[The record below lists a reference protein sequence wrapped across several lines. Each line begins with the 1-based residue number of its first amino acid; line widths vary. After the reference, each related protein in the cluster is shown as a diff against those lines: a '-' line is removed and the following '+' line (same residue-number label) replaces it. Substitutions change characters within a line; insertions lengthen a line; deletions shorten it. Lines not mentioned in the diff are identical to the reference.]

1 MEEEFQMTDATPGEF
16 ASLRARVERIEAV
29 EACRGRFNAY
39 LYYLDA
45 GHLEDLLDL
54 FADDARLELQNFPPG
69 SGGKL
74 LYTGPD
80 EIRGLY
86 AAFVGEGAR
95 HHSANVSVV
104 PSEALD
110 QVEMTAYF
118 QTAIEYTLTGGMYEL
133 QLQPGYGSWQI
144 SRMRISSTWGW
155 AVPHSDPPFLKEP
168 FSAGTLRGG
177 RPPTFDRIDW
187 E

>member
-1 MEEEFQMTDATPGEF
+1 MTDSTIDEIAD
-16 ASLRARVERIEAV
+16 LRTRVERIEAI

-39 LYYLDA
+39 LYCLDA
-45 GHLEDLLDL
+45 GHLEDLLGL
-54 FADDARLELQNFPPG
+54 FTDDVRLELRNFPPG
-69 SGGKL
+69 TGGNL

-80 EIRGLY
+80 DIRGLY

-118 QTAIEYTLTGGMYEL
+118 QTAIEYTLTGGIYEL
-133 QLQPGYGSWQI
+133 QLQPRGGAWQI
-144 SRMRISSTWGW
+144 ARMRISSTWGW

-168 FSAGTLRGG
+168 FGAGTLRDG
-177 RPPTFDRIDW
+177 RPPSPNRIDW

>member
-1 MEEEFQMTDATPGEF
+1 MTDSTLDEF
-16 ASLRARVERIEAV
+16 ASLRARLERIEAA

-45 GHLEDLLDL
+45 GHLDDLLGL

-69 SGGKL
+69 TGGNL
-74 LYTGPD
+74 HYTGHD
-80 EIRGLY
+80 AIRKLY

-110 QVEMTAYF
+110 RIEITAYF
-118 QTAIEYTLTGGMYEL
+118 LTAIEYTLTGGIYEL
-133 QLQPGYGSWQI
+133 QLQQTGHANWQI

-155 AVPHSDPPFLKEP
+155 AIPHSNPPFLKEH
-168 FSAGTLRGG
+168 FSAGSLRDG
-177 RPPTFDRIDW
+177 RPPSRDGIGW

>member
-1 MEEEFQMTDATPGEF
+1 MTDPTRDDF
-16 ASLRARVERIEAV
+16 ANLRRRVERIEAI
-29 EACRGRFNAY
+29 EACRGRFNEY

-45 GHLEDLLDL
+45 GHLEDLLGL

-69 SGGKL
+69 SGGNL

-80 EIRGLY
+80 EIRNLY

-110 QVEMTAYF
+110 QVEVTAYF
-118 QTAIEYTLTGGMYEL
+118 QTAIEYTLTGGIYEL
-133 QLQPGYGSWQI
+133 QLQPRLANWQI

-155 AVPHSDPPFLKEP
+155 AVPHSDPPFLKEA
-168 FSAGTLRGG
+168 FGAGTLRDG
-177 RPPTFDRIDW
+177 RPSSFDSIDW
-187 E
+187 D

>member
-1 MEEEFQMTDATPGEF
+1 MADSTIDEIAD
-16 ASLRARVERIEAV
+16 LRGRVERIEAI

-45 GHLEDLLDL
+45 GHLEDLLGL
-54 FADDARLELQNFPPG
+54 FAADARLELQNFPPG
-69 SGGKL
+69 SGGNL

-86 AAFVGEGAR
+86 SAFVGEGAR

-104 PSEALD
+104 ASEAAD
-110 QVEMTAYF
+110 RVEVTAYF
-118 QTAIEYTLTGGMYEL
+118 LTAIEYTLTGGVYEL
-133 QLQPGYGSWQI
+133 QLQRRGEPWEI

-168 FSAGTLRGG
+168 FAAGTLRNGC
-177 RPPTFDRIDW
+177 PPSSDRIDW